1 MKNDTATLDA
11 NNLKTLFQECRQC
24 GTCCK
29 KYKKVLLQGD
39 EPAFIKKMG
48 GHVGVDATLQE
59 LREKPLEQLIE
70 EKKEK
75 KKVYMIH
82 PDDKGCIFLECRN
95 GLYRCKIY
103 HYRPLSCR
111 GFRCNLAD
119 DSFLTLFAGDN
130 TSMHLLGLDSFGLP
144 LKSQDQK

>member
-11 NNLKTLFQECRQC
+11 NNLKTLLQECRQC

-48 GHVGVDATLQE
+48 GHVGVDATLKE
-59 LREKPLEQLIE
+59 LREKPLEKLIE
-70 EKKEK
+70 EKKESG
-75 KKVYMIH
+75 KVYMIH
-82 PDDKGCIFLECRN
+82 PDDKGCMFLECQN

-103 HYRPLSCR
+103 HYRPLSCQ
-111 GFRCNLAD
+111 GFRCNFAD
-119 DSFLTLFAGDN
+119 DSFLSLFGDDDVI
-130 TSMHLLGLDSFGLP
+130 HLLGQDRFGLP
-144 LKSQDQK
+144 LQK

>member
-1 MKNDTATLDA
+1 MTNNNPHLDEQ
-11 NNLKTLFQECRQC
+11 NLNTIFDECRQC

-48 GHVGVDATLQE
+48 GNVGVDATLKE
-59 LREKPLEQLIE
+59 LREKPLKQLIE
-70 EKKEK
+70 EQEK
-75 KKVYMIH
+75 TGKVYMIH

-103 HYRPLSCR
+103 NYRPLSCR

-119 DSFLTLFAGDN
+119 DSLLSLFTDDAI
-130 TSMHLLGLDSFGLP
+130 HLLGQDRFGLP
-144 LKSQDQK
+144 LQQK

>member
-1 MKNDTATLDA
+1 MNNNNPHLDEQ
-11 NNLKTLFQECRQC
+11 NLNTIFDECRQC

-48 GHVGVDATLQE
+48 GNVGVDATLKE
-59 LREKPLEQLIE
+59 LREKPLKQLIE
-70 EKKEK
+70 ERKKTG
-75 KKVYMIH
+75 KVYMIH

-103 HYRPLSCR
+103 NYRPLSCR

-119 DSFLTLFAGDN
+119 DSLLSLFTDDAI
-130 TSMHLLGLDSFGLP
+130 HLLGQDRFGLP
-144 LKSQDQK
+144 LQQK

>member
-1 MKNDTATLDA
+1 MNNNNPHLDEQ
-11 NNLKTLFQECRQC
+11 NLNTIFDECRQC

-48 GHVGVDATLQE
+48 GNVGVDATLKE
-59 LREKPLEQLIE
+59 LREKPLKQLIE
-70 EKKEK
+70 ERKKTG
-75 KKVYMIH
+75 KVYMIH

-103 HYRPLSCR
+103 NYRPLSCR

-119 DSFLTLFAGDN
+119 DSLLSLFTDN
-130 TSMHLLGLDSFGLP
+130 AIHLLGQDRFGLP
-144 LKSQDQK
+144 LQQK